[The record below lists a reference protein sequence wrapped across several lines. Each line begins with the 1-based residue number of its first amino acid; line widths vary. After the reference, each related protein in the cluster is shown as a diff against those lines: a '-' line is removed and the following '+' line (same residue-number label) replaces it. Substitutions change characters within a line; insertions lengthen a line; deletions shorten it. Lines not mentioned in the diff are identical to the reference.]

1 MAAEEFAKLLKE
13 NYEDKDLARKLEA
26 ICPDCQCE
34 NIKIGEG
41 SPGRVD
47 DSEELYRVMISP
59 RDYDKVSN
67 RMAQKPFE
75 KLFSSGLSVMRSVG
89 TGDDF
94 LEIAKDGLW
103 SKPDDPTREVQELSS
118 ARTVDIRQMETRD
131 GKRKFC
137 IYDQVV
143 PLNRSAGTPV
153 PTHAGIFQREILSNV
168 DDAKRL
174 NRDMAYELYKL
185 FSENIIKVEN
195 FRGNLFGDLNEEARQ
210 GRYILVE

>member
-75 KLFSSGLSVMRSVG
+75 KLFSSGLSVMRKRRHG
-89 TGDDF
+89 RRF
-94 LEIAKDGLW
+94 LEIAKDGYGQ
-103 SKPDDPTREVQELSS
+103 SQMIQTREVQELSS

-131 GKRKFC
+131 GKRES
-137 IYDQVV
+137 
-143 PLNRSAGTPV
+143 LHLRSSRASKQIGRNPRPHSCRYL
-153 PTHAGIFQREILSNV
+153 PTR
-168 DDAKRL
+168 
-174 NRDMAYELYKL
+174 
-185 FSENIIKVEN
+185 N
-195 FRGNLFGDLNEEARQ
+195 F
-210 GRYILVE
+210 I